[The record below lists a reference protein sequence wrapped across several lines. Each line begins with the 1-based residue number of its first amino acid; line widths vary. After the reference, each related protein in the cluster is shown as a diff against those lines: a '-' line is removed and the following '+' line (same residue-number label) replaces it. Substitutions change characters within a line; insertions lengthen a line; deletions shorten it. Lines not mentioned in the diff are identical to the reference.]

1 VNARHLALVATG
13 LGVAVALAVAL
24 AGLGNRW
31 GWWGPL
37 TAFTVLRGSLVA
49 GLLAALLALVAV
61 VLALRAGAVGAAG
74 WALLGLVLAVIAA
87 AIPLSLQRM
96 ARSVPPIHD
105 ITTDTVNPPRL
116 VALLE
121 LRRGAPNSAEHG
133 GAEVAVQQ
141 RAAYPD
147 IAPAV
152 FAKPADA
159 VFAGAVA
166 AARRMGWTVVATVP
180 AEGRL
185 EATASTPWFG
195 FVDDVVVR
203 VTAAPQGA
211 RVDVRSVS
219 RVGRSDLGANA
230 KRIRKY
236 IGALTRELT

>member
-1 VNARHLALVATG
+1 VSARTLALVAAA
-13 LGVAVALAVAL
+13 LGGAAALAVAL

-37 TAFTVLRGSLVA
+37 TAFSLLRVVLVV
-49 GLLAALLALVAV
+49 GLLSAVLALVAAI
-61 VLALRAGAVGAAG
+61 LALRAGTVGPLG
-74 WALLGLVLAVIAA
+74 WALLGLVLAVTAA
-87 AIPLSLQRM
+87 AVPLSLLRM
-96 ARSVPPIHD
+96 ARSVPAIHD
-105 ITTDTVNPPRL
+105 ITTDTGNPPRL
-116 VALLE
+116 VALLD
-121 LRRGAPNSAEHG
+121 LRRGASNSAEYG

-147 IAPAV
+147 IAPVV
-152 FAKPADA
+152 FAKPAER
-159 VFAGAVA
+159 VFAGAEA
-166 AARRMGWTVVATVP
+166 AARRMGWTVVAAVP

-236 IGALTRELT
+236 INALTRELT